1 MDETQNHL
9 KGAKHERLHVTWF
22 HLHEISRQGKSIE
35 TKICGYLG
43 LGTGTECEQALENFG
58 G

>member
-22 HLHEISRQGKSIE
+22 HLYEISRQGKSIE
-35 TKICGYLG
+35 QRFVVT
-43 LGTGTECEQALENFG
+43 
-58 G
+58 

>member
-22 HLHEISRQGKSIE
+22 HLYEISRQGKSIE
-35 TKICGYLG
+35 IKICGYSG
-43 LGTGTECEQALENFG
+43 LGTSTGCEHALENFG